1 METKWKNLI
10 IIGGILFVAW
20 LTSFLVRLILNFYIK
35 RNSQLLKVDPTNF
48 SFIKNS
54 VSFIIYSIAFF
65 FIISRIP
72 SLKNLTDKLVVGAG
86 ILTAIIAFAS
96 QKVFANIFSGIFI
109 LFSKPYR
116 VTDTIEISNGVK
128 GVVEEITLRHT
139 IIRNYENRRI
149 IIPNSVI
156 NEETI
161 LNSSIIDNR
170 IRKMINIGISYDS
183 DFDKA
188 SDIIKEEIQNHRN
201 FIDVRSEE
209 DKKDNLPPVL
219 VRMVDYAESAIMMK
233 AYAWAE
239 DNDKAF
245 ELNCDVLESI
255 KKRFDKEGIEIPFPH
270 RTVFFKNQP
279 NL

>member
-1 METKWKNLI
+1 MNWKDLLI
-10 IIGGILFVAW
+10 IGIILVSAW
-20 LTSFLVRLILNFYIK
+20 VISTIIRVILNFYIR
-35 RNSQLLKVDPTNF
+35 RNSVLLKVDPTNF

-54 VSFIIYSIAFF
+54 VSFVIYSIAFF

-72 SLKNLTDKLVVGAG
+72 SFKELTDKLIVGAG

-116 VTDTIEISNGVK
+116 VTDTIEFGTGIK

-139 IIRNYENRRI
+139 IIRDYENRRI
-149 IIPNSVI
+149 IVPNSVI

-161 LNSSIIDNR
+161 LNSNITDER
-170 IRKMINIGISYDS
+170 IRKFINIGISYDS

-188 SDIIKEEIQNHRN
+188 SKIMKEEVQNHKH
-201 FIDVRSEE
+201 FLDVRTEE
-209 DKKDNLPPVL
+209 DIANSVPPVI
-219 VRMVDYAESAIMMK
+219 VRMIEYADSAIMMR
-233 AYAWAE
+233 AYAWSE
-239 DNDKAF
+239 NNDKAF
-245 ELNCDVLESI
+245 ELKCDVLESI

-270 RTVFFKNQP
+270 RTIVYKNPP
-279 NL
+279 N